1 MIAVGIGFILLSFI
15 IRLVL
20 LLKFLKNISIICH
33 MYDWKCV
40 DENPESYMLEILK
53 EEYYMEN
60 EWSAYNFMF
69 LKGPSPLYMYFSFKP
84 IDLESFY
91 SQEVIEKVKNKVVKC
106 D

>member
-1 MIAVGIGFILLSFI
+1 MIVVGIGFIALSFI

-20 LLKFLKNISIICH
+20 LLKFLKNISVICH

-53 EEYYMEN
+53 EEYYMKN

-91 SQEVIEKVKNKVVKC
+91 SQEVIEKVKNKVIKC